1 MAMVC
6 LAFVQ
11 PMPEHVSN
19 PVTGSIA
26 AAPSFEGPPGGEIS
40 STAPFVDSIM
50 TGKTFTPY
58 VALPGWQ
65 LLADRASS
73 RVTVVATIDALRSP
87 PQDPPTRPG

>member
-19 PVTGSIA
+19 PVVGSIA
-26 AAPSFEGPPGGEIS
+26 ALPSFEGPPGGEIS
-40 STAPFVDSIM
+40 ATPPFVDSIT

-65 LLADRASS
+65 LVEDRASRQVS
-73 RVTVVATIDALRSP
+73 VVATLDALRSP
-87 PQDPPTRPG
+87 PLEPPTRPG